1 MNIKITY
8 LRLWYKRFAFNHIAQ
23 RLKYKKLVT
32 AICTELI
39 EFFEFS
45 SVADISKYDEQ
56 IEQYID
62 RFIIHTVGHNF
73 LSATQYEVIEN
84 MIMDNLWGQFT

>member
-8 LRLWYKRFAFNHIAQ
+8 LK
-23 RLKYKKLVT
+23 LKYKKLVT

-39 EFFEFS
+39 DFFEFS
-45 SVADISKYDEQ
+45 NYADISDYDEQ

-62 RFIIHTVGHNF
+62 RFIIHCVGHDF

-84 MIMDNLWGQFT
+84 MIMDNLSKQLKNVRLYVE